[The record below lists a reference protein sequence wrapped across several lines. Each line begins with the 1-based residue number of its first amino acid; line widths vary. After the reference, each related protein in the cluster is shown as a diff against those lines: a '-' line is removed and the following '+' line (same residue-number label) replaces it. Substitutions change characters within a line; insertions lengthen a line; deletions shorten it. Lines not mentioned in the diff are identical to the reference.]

1 MKLDREISL
10 TGRGKGFTL
19 EGPYARAMHV
29 LTLLGMQMMYRQV
42 GPSRNT

>member
-19 EGPYARAMHV
+19 EGPYD
-29 LTLLGMQMMYRQV
+29 LLGVYLHLSIEVDAYSLQ
-42 GPSRNT
+42 GL